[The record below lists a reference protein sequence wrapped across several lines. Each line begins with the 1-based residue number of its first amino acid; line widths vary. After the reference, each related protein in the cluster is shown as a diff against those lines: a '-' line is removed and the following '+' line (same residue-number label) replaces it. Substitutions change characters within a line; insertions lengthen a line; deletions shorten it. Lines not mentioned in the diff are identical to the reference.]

1 MRRRRRLPSQL
12 VPGLA
17 DKAAPG
23 PTFSQDAFGKGSDS
37 PVVLLLTVRCSAALA
52 PDSSDMA
59 VLRRHLFQTKAG
71 TACFDWVG
79 SSSGLAEKEIGSF
92 AMECPR

>member
-1 MRRRRRLPSQL
+1 MRRRLPSQL

-17 DKAAPG
+17 GKAAPG
-23 PTFSQDAFGKGSDS
+23 PTSSEHAFDKASDS
-37 PVVLLLTVRCSAALA
+37 PVVLRLTVCGTAALA

-71 TACFDWVG
+71 TACLEAVG
-79 SSSGLAEKEIGSF
+79 SSSGLADNEIGSF